1 RFKGVKIKIRRKTPS
16 FQDDFTNGRGTSSCG
31 AALASAL
38 LKPSCSAVY
47 FHPVLDDSDSPRLS
61 SPYPLPI
68 KQRPSSPLPNQYVHH
83 SHCGWCDLWRSL
95 QAVSRVFGGVL
106 KHKVGSGGAQCQQSF
121 RRRAALSNRS
131 SRVVTRP
138 NPGTVL
144 GRAAVSRRVDLSS
157 GDFIVATRSPPCPR
171 SSSSRSSSNLSAF
184 TRQAFSFL
192 LPSSGQCQ
200 PRSPCARFFAKWD
213 GAHCKG
219 TTCDSVGVLVDTG
232 DFYLGRENSTQVPQG
247 FNRRSRHSNGRPVF
261 TDRQRLV

>member
-1 RFKGVKIKIRRKTPS
+1 
-16 FQDDFTNGRGTSSCG
+16 QENFTNGRGTSSCG

-68 KQRPSSPLPNQYVHH
+68 KQR
-83 SHCGWCDLWRSL
+83 L
-95 QAVSRVFGGVL
+95 QARCRINTSITPTVAGATSGEVFKLYQESSVAS
-106 KHKVGSGGAQCQQSF
+106 KHKVGSGGAQRIDEGF
-121 RRRAALSNRS
+121 AGTALSNRS

-138 NPGTVL
+138 NLGTVR
-144 GRAAVSRRVDLSS
+144 GRAAVLRRVDLSS

-171 SSSSRSSSNLSAF
+171 SSSSRSSSNLSVF
-184 TRQAFSFL
+184 TRQAFSFV
-192 LPSSGQCQ
+192 LPSSGQRQ
-200 PRSPCARFFAKWD
+200 PRSPWARFFAKWD
-213 GAHCKG
+213 GAHAHCKG

-247 FNRRSRHSNGRPVF
+247 FNRRSCHSNGRPVF
-261 TDRQRLV
+261 TDCQRLV